1 MKHLFESWDKIK
13 KDINGKYIL
22 LFLDYDGTLS
32 PIVNTP
38 DEAVIPRQIQSLLDR
53 LSGDPRCKI
62 AVISGRSLKDIKNK
76 VGLKNIIYSGNHGM
90 EIESPKIKFTSP
102 VSPGYK
108 TILEKIKEDLSA
120 RLSVIKGA
128 LVEDKGLGLSVHY
141 RQVDKESV
149 ALLKTLFHEA
159 VIIHLVR
166 NRIRVE
172 SGKMVMEVRPPVKW
186 DKGRVVMWLLA
197 RQRFS
202 LKGGKIFPVYLGDDV
217 TDEDAFRVLKNRGL
231 TVLVGNPR
239 PSHAQYYLKDTD
251 EVAGFLK
258 RVLAREGKIAAC
270 RN

>member
-102 VSPGYK
+102 VSQD
-108 TILEKIKEDLSA
+108 IK
-120 RLSVIKGA
+120 
-128 LVEDKGLGLSVHY
+128 
-141 RQVDKESV
+141 
-149 ALLKTLFHEA
+149 
-159 VIIHLVR
+159 
-166 NRIRVE
+166 
-172 SGKMVMEVRPPVKW
+172 
-186 DKGRVVMWLLA
+186 
-197 RQRFS
+197 
-202 LKGGKIFPVYLGDDV
+202 
-217 TDEDAFRVLKNRGL
+217 
-231 TVLVGNPR
+231 
-239 PSHAQYYLKDTD
+239 QYWK
-251 EVAGFLK
+251 K
-258 RVLAREGKIAAC
+258 
-270 RN
+270 